1 MNKII
6 SSVYVALLLSSASC
20 SDDRMYEQ
28 FQSFDDA
35 TWSEQDSVLF
45 DLRELSSLRGKSLIS
60 VKYTEDYGYSNCY
73 IRVVA
78 RDSSKTVL
86 QNKLLNVPIFESKSG
101 QPLGEGFGN
110 TFTKYDTIPFELPDN
125 TKEVV
130 LVQYMRQPELLGIK
144 AVGYKV
150 LKPKK
155 ITQKK

>member
-6 SSVYVALLLSSASC
+6 SSVFVALLLSSTSC

-28 FQSFDDA
+28 FQSFEDA
-35 TWSEQDSVLF
+35 SWSEQDSALF
-45 DLRELSSLRGKSLIS
+45 DLRELPTLRGKSLIS
-60 VKYTEDYGYSNCY
+60 VKYTEDYSYSNCY

-110 TFTKYDTIPFELPDN
+110 TFTKYDTIPFELPEN
-125 TKEVV
+125 TNEVV
-130 LVQYMRQPELLGIK
+130 LVQYMRQPELIGIK
-144 AVGYKV
+144 AVGFKV
-150 LKPKK
+150 LKP
-155 ITQKK
+155 

>member
-6 SSVYVALLLSSASC
+6 SSVFVALLLSSASC

-150 LKPKK
+150 LKP
-155 ITQKK
+155 